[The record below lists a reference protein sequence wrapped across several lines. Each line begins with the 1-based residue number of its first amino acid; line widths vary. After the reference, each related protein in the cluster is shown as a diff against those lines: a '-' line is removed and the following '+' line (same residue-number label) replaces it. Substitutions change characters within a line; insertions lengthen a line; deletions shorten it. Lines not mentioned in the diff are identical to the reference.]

1 MRPVALGPTSRCKR
15 LRKGGILKTTA
26 SERVSG
32 RVRDRGSR
40 DPADSALCQPSCR
53 LCRYTLL
60 SQSAVSQASRLLVF
74 AVLSPLTIASQ
85 RGSCLPFRVACL
97 PTVTRGEKQ
106 LQNFSFAELKTPA
119 SSFPF
124 WVISVLLLIRKRR
137 AVLSL
142 RNPDS
147 ARKHKKSPSPCTR
160 ARTRRV
166 PATCQ

>member
-15 LRKGGILKTTA
+15 LRKGGILTTTA

-85 RGSCLPFRVACL
+85 HGSCLPFRVACL

-106 LQNFSFAELKTPA
+106 LQNFFFRRTKDTSKLLSFLGNQCSAPHTKEK
-119 SSFPF
+119 SCS
-124 WVISVLLLIRKRR
+124 LIE
-137 AVLSL
+137 
-142 RNPDS
+142 
-147 ARKHKKSPSPCTR
+147 KS
-160 ARTRRV
+160 
-166 PATCQ
+166 